1 MRQSDPL
8 RGLQP
13 LPHESYARIDL
24 DHLLMYAVGHLKEIG
39 VDLCFENIVVAVY
52 RLFPKK
58 FALVGYPEYPD
69 AKRTHK
75 CLRRCTYKTTRWLG
89 GKERQGFTL
98 TERSPAVIKK
108 SCSMLS
114 VPGVAVGRSTS
125 ITRRKERILAELESS
140 AAYLKATRGEI
151 DSITDGDFCF
161 MLQGTLDSSG
171 ETLRA
176 NLDALRTY
184 AEEQDRRDILRVL
197 EVLGKRFAMFLDGKD

>member
-1 MRQSDPL
+1 MRHSDPL
-8 RGLQP
+8 TGLQP
-13 LPHESYARIDL
+13 LPHERYARIGL
-24 DHLLMYAVGHLKEIG
+24 DHLLMYAVGRLKDIDA
-39 VDLCFENIVVAVY
+39 DLSFENIVVAAY

-69 AKRTHK
+69 AKRAHK

-89 GKERQGFTL
+89 GKERQGFAL
-98 TERSPAVIKK
+98 TEKSPAVIKK

-114 VPGVAVGRSTS
+114 VIGVTVGRSTS
-125 ITRRKERILAELESS
+125 VTRRKERILAELESS
-140 AAYLKATRGEI
+140 AGYLKAIGGEV
-151 DSITDGDFCF
+151 DSISDGDFCF

-197 EVLGKRFAMFLDGKD
+197 KVLDKRFARFLASKD